1 MLNAKS
7 YSEVDLI
14 LVDFIVTMM
23 QFEYYYS
30 VELSF
35 VDIPYSISFTEKV
48 VALLVNYLT
57 RQMYLVNVM
66 LFEITVDFTHSY
78 NLCLVRWNKEHL
90 DDGVI
95 QFKI

>member
-1 MLNAKS
+1 M
-7 YSEVDLI
+7 DLI

-78 NLCLVRWNKEHL
+78 NICLVR
-90 DDGVI
+90 
-95 QFKI
+95 

>member
-1 MLNAKS
+1 M
-7 YSEVDLI
+7 DLI
-14 LVDFIVTMM
+14 LVDFIVTIM

-66 LFEITVDFTHSY
+66 LFEITVDLTHSY
-78 NLCLVRWNKEHL
+78 NICLVR
-90 DDGVI
+90 
-95 QFKI
+95 